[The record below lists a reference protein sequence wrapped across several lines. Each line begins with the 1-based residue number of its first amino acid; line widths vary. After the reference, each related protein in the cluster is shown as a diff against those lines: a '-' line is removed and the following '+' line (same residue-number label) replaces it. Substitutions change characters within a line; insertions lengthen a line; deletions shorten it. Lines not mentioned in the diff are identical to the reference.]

1 MGTTDEQ
8 LARSY
13 SFELRPNNSIV
24 PSMDDISPSIRYPTS
39 QKIIRQENYLEK
51 PLRSSSVN
59 VLINSTMLGSQISL
73 TNRKV
78 VLFHQ
83 FFDLEYEIYFNEN

>member
-13 SFELRPNNSIV
+13 SFELRPNNFLL
-24 PSMDDISPSIRYPTS
+24 PSMDDNISPAIRYPTS
-39 QKIIRQENYLEK
+39 QKIIRQNIYTEK
-51 PLRSSSVN
+51 PSRSSSIN
-59 VLINSTMLGSQISL
+59 VLVNSAMIGSQVSL

-78 VLFHQ
+78 DFH
-83 FFDLEYEIYFNEN
+83 